1 MHHESL
7 KVHSDY
13 VEKLVDVNR
22 PDAQYTFYS
31 QCYAVE
37 FDRMSYSRGLNH
49 DISAQANN
57 SSLVVVLMWMR

>member
-37 FDRMSYSRGLNH
+37 FDRMPSSRELDH
-49 DISAQANN
+49 DIYARPNDP
-57 SSLVVVLMWMR
+57 SLVVVLMWMG

>member
-37 FDRMSYSRGLNH
+37 FDRMSSSRGLSHKNH
-49 DISAQANN
+49 AETIY
-57 SSLVVVLMWMR
+57 SSLVVVLMWMG

>member
-22 PDAQYTFYS
+22 PDSQSTFLIVNAMLLS
-31 QCYAVE
+31 LIECHPAV
-37 FDRMSYSRGLNH
+37 G
-49 DISAQANN
+49 
-57 SSLVVVLMWMR
+57 